1 MQRDIKSEVVNV
13 TLNDQELE
21 IVARAAASV
30 AIEKY
35 QQEQQE
41 RERQKFDRRLR
52 NVKLL
57 LRNYRS
63 FATHTADIKL
73 DIVELDERIDLSE
86 LESDEFALTSIKRSK
101 KRTLALIKF
110 VNKML
115 QIYKTICEQTGNEE
129 DIKKY
134 EAIYYLY
141 IAERKKT
148 VAEISECQ
156 YVAERTV
163 YRNVNKAYEDL
174 SVLIFGV
181 DGLRF
186 R

>member
-1 MQRDIKSEVVNV
+1 M
-13 TLNDQELE
+13 TLNAKELE
-21 IVARAAASV
+21 IVARTAASV

-41 RERQKFDRRLR
+41 REKQKFDRRLR

-63 FATHTADIKL
+63 FAKHTADIKL
-73 DIVELDERIDLSE
+73 DIVELDEKLELDDLDT
-86 LESDEFALTSIKRSK
+86 DEFAITSIKRSK
-101 KRTLALIKF
+101 NKTLALVKF
-110 VNKML
+110 INKTL
-115 QIYKTICEQTGNEE
+115 QIYKLMCEQTGNEE

-141 IAERKKT
+141 IAESKKT
-148 VAEISECQ
+148 VAEICECQ